1 MVESFEWERDTFVG
15 FDVELVA
22 SVVRKMARVNAI
34 QKDASGIVRTF
45 KIDRIASWSRVG
57 ELARSRSARSFN
69 RSSDRWPG
77 RDCLNAS
84 LSRDSVCRKE
94 SASCDI

>member
-1 MVESFEWERDTFVG
+1 MG
-15 FDVELVA
+15 
-22 SVVRKMARVNAI
+22 ARYVCGLRCRAGGVCCLQRWLDYTLLNV
-34 QKDASGIVRTF
+34 DALGIVRTF